1 MNKTKT
7 DQALI
12 DRYVY
17 DVIRRLPRGQREDIE
32 LEIRSLIDD
41 IWEESPQKD
50 TSDILKSLGPP
61 AQLAKKYRGD
71 EFNYVIGPES
81 CDSYWTI
88 AKIISGCILIG
99 VLVSSVIQML
109 KDTPA
114 SAGGF
119 LSSIA
124 GRLSSC
130 LTAGF
135 CAFGFLTAV
144 YVVLE
149 RRKIKLDF
157 DSLNCWEPS
166 SLPLVPD
173 KKGLIKRGETITSI
187 VFLLI
192 FMSLLLLTPELFG
205 AWHMEGSRTQS
216 IPALNLSI
224 WNQITPFLI
233 LFFGISLLDEI
244 IKLAAGRHCPAV
256 AVSSVL
262 CSLASLCIAMII
274 LRGFPF
280 WNPDFVTG
288 LEQAFS
294 KQITS
299 TQDILYYWNTPLISN
314 IILIIMV
321 FSAVLESGT
330 TVYKAIRY
338 SLHPQNAPI
347 SFSKE

>member
-1 MNKTKT
+1 MNRTKS
-7 DQALI
+7 DQTLI

-17 DVIRRLPRGQREDIE
+17 DVVRRLPRGQREDIE

-41 IWEESPQKD
+41 IWEESPGKSA
-50 TSDILKSLGPP
+50 SDILKSLGPP

-88 AKIISGCILIG
+88 AKILSTCILIG
-99 VLVSSVIQML
+99 FLVSTLIHVL
-109 KDTPA
+109 KDTPSTVGGLL
-114 SAGGF
+114 SAIAGQ
-119 LSSIA
+119 LSS
-124 GRLSSC
+124 GLM
-130 LTAGF
+130 AGF

-144 YVVLE
+144 YAVLE
-149 RRKIKLDF
+149 RRKIRLDF
-157 DSLNCWEPS
+157 DSLNGWEPEG
-166 SLPLVPD
+166 LPSVPD
-173 KKGLIKRGETITSI
+173 KKGLIQRGETIANI
-187 VFLLI
+187 VLLLI

-205 AWHMEGSRTQS
+205 AWHVAGGQTQS
-216 IPALNLSI
+216 IPVFNLGI
-224 WNQITPFLI
+224 WSQVTPFLI
-233 LFFGISLLDEI
+233 LFFGVSLLDEI

-262 CSLASLCIAMII
+262 CNLTSLCMAVIV
-274 LRGFPF
+274 LRGFAF

-294 KQITS
+294 KHITS

-314 IILIIMV
+314 IILGIMI

-330 TVYKAIRY
+330 AVYKAFRY
-338 SLHPQNAPI
+338 SVRPQNVL
-347 SFSKE
+347 